1 MTEDEV
7 IALYGAIKKL
17 AGSMAARE
25 AALDRKTAALEAAIQ
40 ELRQLPEALGK
51 QTSQSIAAGVRAS
64 IQDDFRL
71 PIEAAVHKPLRELT
85 QATDQAR
92 HVMAEVVRE
101 SRFQTWTWLGILLLL
116 GVLLGA
122 FGCYYFVQS
131 DIAQINQRL
140 DSIQQQIT
148 ASQPPASEHH
158 SSHHRR

>member
-1 MTEDEV
+1 MTEDEAL
-7 IALYGAIKKL
+7 ALYGAIKKL

-25 AALDRKTAALEAAIQ
+25 AALASKMAALETAIE
-40 ELRQLPEALGK
+40 ELRQLPAMLGE
-51 QTSQSIAAGVRAS
+51 QTGQSIAAGVRQS

-71 PIEAAVHKPLRELT
+71 PIEAAVHKPLRELN

-92 HVMAEVVRE
+92 HVMAEVGRE

-116 GVLLGA
+116 GVFLGA

-140 DSIQQQIT
+140 DIIQQQIS
-148 ASQPPASEHH
+148 ARPAIGKEEYR
-158 SSHHRR
+158 HHRR